1 MKTTTTTTKT
11 LHVPREI
18 QQQTWV
24 MNNKLSPGCD
34 QMGTVR
40 TKQCAQSHIPT
51 SVHTCIY
58 LSIYL
63 SIYQYIYIYINI
75 NIYLFKGSWEAM
87 FRITD
92 DFYSMKGGVRVYITS
107 QFEV

>member
-1 MKTTTTTTKT
+1 MKTTTTTTTTKT

-63 SIYQYIYIYINI
+63 SIYQYIYIYKYKYISI
-75 NIYLFKGSWEAM
+75 QRKLGSNVPN
-87 FRITD
+87 
-92 DFYSMKGGVRVYITS
+92 YG
-107 QFEV
+107 